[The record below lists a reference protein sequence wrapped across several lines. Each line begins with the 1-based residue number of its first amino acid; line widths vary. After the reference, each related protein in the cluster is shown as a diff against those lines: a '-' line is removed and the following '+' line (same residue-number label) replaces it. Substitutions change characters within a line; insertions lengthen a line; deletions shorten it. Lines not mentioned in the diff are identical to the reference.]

1 MIIFPAVDVLCGEC
15 VRLKKGEFNTV
26 EKVYESPL
34 KAAEYFESCG
44 AKWLH
49 TVDLDG
55 AKTGKSQNFNYIA
68 QVVEKTEM
76 KVEIGGGIR
85 NMTAAEKYI
94 NCGVSRIILGSAAL
108 SDPDFVKTAVKEYGD
123 KVAVGIDAKNGF
135 VSVEG
140 WCDTSDVNYI
150 DFAKQ
155 MEDIG
160 VKYIIFTDI
169 SRDGMLSGPN
179 LEALRALQEAVDVN
193 ITASGGIRDIANIK
207 DLSAMKL
214 YGAICGKSL
223 YSGTL
228 DLKEAIKVG
237 GENNAC

>member
-1 MIIFPAVDVLCGEC
+1 MIIFPAVDVMGGEC

-44 AKWLH
+44 ASWLH

-55 AKTGKSQNFNYIA
+55 AKTGRSQNFDCIKE
-68 QVVEKTEM
+68 VVNNTKM

-85 NMTAAEKYI
+85 NMDIAEKYI

-108 SDPDFVKTAVKEYGD
+108 SDPQFVKEAVKEYGD
-123 KVAVGIDAKNGF
+123 KLAVGIDAKNGF
-135 VSVEG
+135 VSVQG

-160 VKYIIFTDI
+160 VKCIIFTDI
-169 SRDGMLSGPN
+169 SRDGMLTGPN
-179 LEALRALQEAVDVN
+179 LEALKTLQEVVNVD
-193 ITASGGIRDIANIK
+193 ITASGGIRDIGNIK
-207 DLSAMKL
+207 DLADMNL

-237 GENNAC
+237 GN

>member
-1 MIIFPAVDVLCGEC
+1 MIIFPAIDVINGEC
-15 VRLKKGEFNTV
+15 VRLKKGEFQTV
-26 EKVYESPL
+26 EKVYESPIM
-34 KAAEYFESCG
+34 AAEYFESCG
-44 AKWLH
+44 ADWLH

-55 AKTGKSQNFNYIA
+55 AKTGKSQNFACISE
-68 QVVEKTEM
+68 VIKGTKM

-85 NMTAAEKYI
+85 NMSIAEKYI
-94 NCGVSRIILGSAAL
+94 NCGVERIILGSAAL
-108 SDPDFVKTAVKEYGD
+108 SDFEFVKAAVKEYGD
-123 KVAVGIDAKNGF
+123 KVAVGIDAKSGF

-150 DFAKQ
+150 TFAKK
-155 MEDIG
+155 MEDVG

-179 LEALRALQEAVDVN
+179 LDALKELQEAVKVN
-193 ITASGGIRDIANIK
+193 ITASGGIRNISNIK
-207 DLSAMKL
+207 DLASMEL

-228 DLKEAIKVG
+228 DLKEAIEVG
-237 GENNAC
+237 GYNNAC

>member
-1 MIIFPAVDVLCGEC
+1 MIIFPAVDVMSGEC

-34 KAAEYFESCG
+34 KAAEFFESCG
-44 AKWLH
+44 AEWLH

-55 AKTGKSQNFNYIA
+55 AKSGVSLNYECIA
-68 QVVEKTEM
+68 EVINNTKM

-85 NMTAAEKYI
+85 NMTVAEKYI

-108 SDPDFVKTAVKEYGD
+108 SSPDFVKTAVKEYGD
-123 KVAVGIDAKNGF
+123 RVAVGIDAKNGF

-140 WCDTSDVNYI
+140 WCDTSNVKYI
-150 DFAKQ
+150 EFAKQ

-179 LEALRALQEAVDVN
+179 LEALKSLQEAVNVN
-193 ITASGGIRDIANIK
+193 ITASGGIRDIKNIK
-207 DLSAMKL
+207 DLTAMNL

-228 DLKEAIKVG
+228 DLKKAINVG
-237 GENNAC
+237 GGKS

>member
-1 MIIFPAVDVLCGEC
+1 MIIFPAVDVMGGEC

-34 KAAEYFESCG
+34 KAAEYFEKCG
-44 AKWLH
+44 AEWLH

-55 AKTGKSQNFNYIA
+55 AKLGKSQNFYCISE
-68 QVVEKTEM
+68 VVNNTKM

-85 NMTAAEKYI
+85 NMDIAEKYI
-94 NCGVSRIILGSAAL
+94 SCGVSRIILGSAAL
-108 SDPDFVKTAVKEYGD
+108 SNPEFVKEAVKEYGE

-140 WCDTSDVNYI
+140 WCDTSNVNYI
-150 DFAKQ
+150 DFAKE
-155 MEDIG
+155 MENIG

-169 SRDGMLSGPN
+169 SRDGMLTGPN
-179 LEALRALQEAVDVN
+179 LEALKSLQNAVNVN
-193 ITASGGIRDIANIK
+193 ITASGGIRDIKNIE
-207 DLSAMKL
+207 DLTKMNL

-223 YSGTL
+223 YAGTL
-228 DLKEAIKVG
+228 DLKEAIRVG
-237 GENNAC
+237 GN